1 MAQAMS
7 DNWRLTLPCT
17 RQEAEA
23 LYDADEA
30 LSAMSPRP
38 SIVTQE
44 LEAFNDA
51 KWEMLAYFDGK
62 PAKNIITQIQALI
75 PSASKAT
82 PLLESLPDE
91 DWLTMSQQALEPV
104 NAGRFYVHTSQNAGN
119 IPAGSVPFLIDA
131 GQAFGTGGHETTSGC
146 LAMLDALKRG
156 GKRFDLI
163 ADIGTGTGLLAFAA
177 LNLWPRAY
185 LTASDIDPVSIDVT
199 ITNAAANTIPLGQWP
214 GQLALCVASGT
225 DHEMI
230 QRRAP
235 YDLVIANILA
245 GPLIELAPS
254 IAAITQEG
262 GTLILAGLLD
272 TQAGSV
278 ITAYR
283 RLGFRLVQ
291 QTDTGDWPCLRL
303 VKRRKYGWARP
314 TRSDGRTSQPP
325 GDFGTW

>member
-1 MAQAMS
+1 MS

-23 LYDADEA
+23 LYDADEI
-30 LSAMSPRP
+30 LSTMKPRP
-38 SIVTQE
+38 SIATQE

-51 KWEMLAYFDGK
+51 KWVMLAYFDGR
-62 PAKNIITQIQALI
+62 PNEDIIAEIQALI
-75 PSASKAT
+75 PTASKAT
-82 PLLESLPDE
+82 PLLENLLDE
-91 DWLTMSQQALEPV
+91 DWLTMSQQALQPV

-119 IPAGSVPFLIDA
+119 LPAGAVSFLIDA

-146 LAMLDALKRG
+146 LAMLDALKRA

-177 LNLWPRAY
+177 LSLWPRAY
-185 LTASDIDPVSIDVT
+185 ATASDIDPVSIHVT
-199 ITNAAANTIPLGQWP
+199 ATNAAANNVPLGQSP

-245 GPLIELAPS
+245 GPLIELAPA
-254 IAAITQEG
+254 IAEIMREG

-272 TQAGSV
+272 TQTASV
-278 ITAYR
+278 VAAYR
-283 RLGFRLVQ
+283 KLGFRLEQKVE
-291 QTDTGDWPCLRL
+291 TGDWPCVRL
-303 VKRRKYGWARP
+303 AKRHKYGWKRP
-314 TRSDGRTSQPP
+314 VRTDGRTSQPP

>member
-1 MAQAMS
+1 MS

-23 LYDADEA
+23 LYDADEI
-30 LSAMSPRP
+30 LSAMVPQP

-62 PAKNIITQIQALI
+62 PANNIIEQIRALI
-75 PSASKAT
+75 PSASNAI

-104 NAGRFYVHTSQNAGN
+104 RAGRFYVHTSQNAGK
-119 IPAGSVPFLIDA
+119 IPESAVPFRIDA

-146 LAMLDALKRG
+146 LAMLDYLKRR
-156 GKRFDLI
+156 GKRFDMI

-177 LNLWPRAY
+177 LILWPRAY
-185 LTASDIDPVSIDVT
+185 TTASDIDPVSIGVT
-199 ITNAAANTIPLGQWP
+199 TLNAAANNIALGQSP
-214 GQLALCVASGT
+214 RQLALCVATGT
-225 DHEMI
+225 DHELI

-235 YDLVIANILA
+235 FDLVIANILA
-245 GPLIELAPS
+245 APLIEMAPA
-254 IAAITQEG
+254 IAEIIQEG

-272 TQAGSV
+272 TQADAV
-278 ITAYR
+278 VAAYR
-283 RLGFRLVQ
+283 KLGFRLEQ
-291 QTDTGDWPCLRL
+291 RMDTGDWPCLRL
-303 VKRRKYGWARP
+303 AKRRKYGWQRP
-314 TRSDGRTSQPP
+314 IRSDGRTSQPP